1 MFFAF
6 AGILTLNFLNMKRF
20 RKRLW
25 ACVLFT
31 ALCFVVGGIS
41 SLFQASAM
49 REWYP
54 LLEKSPLT
62 PPGVV
67 FPIAWSLLYLCIGI
81 AGGLTV
87 TSDSSLRRPMVRL
100 WMAQLAFNFAWSLLS
115 FTFRNPLLGMLDIVI
130 LDILVVL
137 YLVRALRHERPVGWL
152 FVPYLVWLLF
162 ATYLNG
168 YVLAANGTGF

>member
-20 RKRLW
+20 RKRFW

-100 WMAQLAFNFAWSLLS
+100 WMAQLAFNFAWSLLF
-115 FTFRNPLLGMLDIVI
+115 FTFRNPFLGMLDIVI
-130 LDILVVL
+130 LDILVML
-137 YLVRALRHERPVGWL
+137 YLVRALRHERPAGWL